1 MTEMNGY
8 EIGPSIYSQTVNSSK
23 EEQVKKLV
31 LMLMVLL
38 VLTSVSA
45 WAQDKFPK
53 AEVFGGFSVLSLDP
67 GYERIQPLGFQA
79 SVTGNFHKNFGVVGD
94 FGGQYKNGAGV
105 YEYLF
110 GPKFS
115 MRQRKAT
122 VFAHALF
129 GGINAGGHVS
139 DSAFAMGFGGGLD
152 VNVNDHFAVRAVQ
165 FDWIP
170 IQDAGAWD
178 TNTIRFGFGI
188 VIK

>member
-1 MTEMNGY
+1 MT
-8 EIGPSIYSQTVNSSK
+8 IHSQTVNLSK
-23 EEQVKKLV
+23 EEQVKKLI
-31 LMLMVLL
+31 LTLIVLL
-38 VLTSVSA
+38 FLTSVSA
-45 WAQDKFPK
+45 RAQDKFPK
-53 AEVFGGFSVLSLDP
+53 AEVFGGFSVLSLDT

-79 SVTGNFHKNFGVVGD
+79 SVAGNFHKNVGIVGD
-94 FGGQYKNGAGV
+94 FGGQYKNGSGV

-115 MRQRKAT
+115 MRQSKT
-122 VFAHALF
+122 TIFAHALF

-139 DSAFAMGFGGGLD
+139 NSAFAMGFGGGLD
-152 VNVNDHFAVRAVQ
+152 VNVHDHFAVRAVQ

-170 IQDAGAWD
+170 IHDAGAWD